1 VSKRP
6 QNLHLKPF
14 PKGRSGNPGG
24 RPKGLSITAAVRREL
39 QEAADLLIARKVMGE
54 GDVERWQ
61 AEALT
66 KADVVA
72 ARVVAMALDGDL
84 DAIKLV
90 WSYVDG
96 KPTQGL
102 DVSGEVEHTVTIDA
116 IRKAIG
122 IVS

>member
-1 VSKRP
+1 MKQRSL
-6 QNLHLKPF
+6 QNLKPF

-39 QEAADLLIARKVMGE
+39 AEVADLLVARTVMGE

-102 DVSGEVEHTVTIDA
+102 DVSGEVEHTVTIEA
-116 IRKAIG
+116 IRKAAGLI
-122 IVS
+122 S